1 MWWKKVLLQKVFC
14 SSISFLAKGHVFKR
28 KHALCVRMVSFIAPT
43 ICFSLLTPIP
53 CLSLHLCTLVTRDC
67 TPCCFRLSRP
77 QRPSIQPI
85 HIAKHDNELN
95 APDLSIIHGSLWL
108 PVHKVG
114 FCAPWSPSC
123 QVFARVHLSNLMDTF
138 FRIPL
143 HVSSFFPLRVQN

>member
-1 MWWKKVLLQKVFC
+1 MGSSFSAMDSNSRAYPRVCVMMKREGAFNDSTSHHVMKKVLLQKVFC
-14 SSISFLAKGHVFKR
+14 SSIRSLAKGHVFKR
-28 KHALCVRMVSFIAPT
+28 KHALCARMVSFIAPP

-77 QRPSIQPI
+77 QRPSIQPV
-85 HIAKHDNELN
+85 HIAKDDNELN

-114 FCAPWSPSC
+114 FCAP
-123 QVFARVHLSNLMDTF
+123 
-138 FRIPL
+138 
-143 HVSSFFPLRVQN
+143 